1 MQIPHLSEYSGLLR
15 AHNKHAYLIKLSL
28 FTFIRS
34 ILGNHM
40 TGVLLGTNPSYVTLS
55 ESLKA
60 SELFPFYVKGG
71 GCEQIIHK
79 VSSVQKELL
88 RDIDTH
94 TYILKIQY
102 TYNLHVIQIH
112 KYTHT
117 HLNIDIV
124 ES

>member
-88 RDIDTH
+88 RDTH
-94 TYILKIQY
+94 TYTLKIQY